1 MRIIFL
7 IIVGALLI
15 AKSCDVS
22 AEETLQP
29 VPEDQI
35 RLPVFPPGPQPTP
48 PPQPVVPDAEPVVP
62 PSPQEVTELKADHW
76 FVVEADVPFFVLDSR
91 QGIVLIGYEEGP
103 LKLKGKFADGNGK
116 NETRTYNSKYLATVE
131 AVTKGQVELLVVPA
145 GATDAGVVIRR
156 TLTVMGQ
163 APQPPPGPGPQ
174 PDPDDPPAPGPVTS
188 FRVIFV
194 KESGET
200 LPPGQSA
207 IPGAKAIRDYLTA
220 KTTPEGNLAGWREYD
235 PQQITANEQP
245 TMRALWESV
254 KPQLLA
260 APCLVIEVNGRATVM
275 PFPAD
280 VNACLAKLKEY
291 GGA

>member
-7 IIVGALLI
+7 IIVGALLVV
-15 AKSCDVS
+15 KSCDVS

-29 VPEDQI
+29 VPKDQI

-48 PPQPVVPDAEPVVP
+48 PPQPTPDLRPVDP

-91 QGIVLIGYEEGP
+91 EGIVLIGYDEGP

-174 PDPDDPPAPGPVTS
+174 PDPDDPPVPGPVIS

>member
-7 IIVGALLI
+7 IIVGALLV

-91 QGIVLIGYEEGP
+91 EGIVLIGYEEGP
-103 LKLKGKFADGNGK
+103 LKLKGKFADGSGK

-174 PDPDDPPAPGPVTS
+174 PDPDDPPAPGPMTS

>member
-7 IIVGALLI
+7 IIVGALLV
-15 AKSCDVS
+15 ATSRDVS

-76 FVVEADVPFFVLDSR
+76 FVIEADVPFFVLDSR

-194 KESGET
+194 KESGQT
-200 LPPGQSA
+200 LLPGQSA

-260 APCLVIEVNGRATVM
+260 APCLVIELNGRATVM